1 MFSECFLNAG
11 DREVSK
17 RHERGGSVSSLHQQ
31 ATVLLTSD
39 NALAIKALAEGLEVA
54 EAAPFYKS
62 FVSPYGE
69 RYIYGVQR

>member
-1 MFSECFLNAG
+1 MS
-11 DREVSK
+11 
-17 RHERGGSVSSLHQQ
+17 SVSSLYQQ